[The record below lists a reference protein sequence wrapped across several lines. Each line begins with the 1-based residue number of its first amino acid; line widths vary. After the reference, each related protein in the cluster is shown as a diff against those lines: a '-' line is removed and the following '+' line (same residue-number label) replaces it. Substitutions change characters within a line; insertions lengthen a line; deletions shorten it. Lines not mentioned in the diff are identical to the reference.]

1 MTLIGMSKEDKRNDI
16 EVLNRSL
23 YFEHQGVWAYGFAAA
38 KLSKSEVGQAVLAL
52 GLENRADHQR
62 HEEMLIGAIHDLGG
76 TPVEPEQQYDVS
88 SYLRA
93 GDGDVDS
100 DVNIAK
106 LALALE
112 TDAAVGYIG
121 DTQELKSRS
130 LMALTAGIANV
141 EAIHAARIRVAF
153 NALGI
158 HIPIVPSAVM
168 NKATRDDWVIKV
180 GEQPAA
186 HP

>member
-16 EVLNRSL
+16 EVLNGAL
-23 YFEHQGVWAYGFAAA
+23 YYENQGVWAYGFAAQ
-38 KLSKSEVGQAVLAL
+38 KLSQSEVGKAVLEL
-52 GLENRADHQR
+52 GLQNREDHQK
-62 HEEMLIGAIHDLGG
+62 HQELLMNAIHDLGG
-76 TPVEPEQQYDVS
+76 TPVAPEQQYDLS
-88 SYLRA
+88 QYLQNR
-93 GDGDVDS
+93 DGNLDS

-112 TDAAVGYIG
+112 VDASAGYIS
-121 DTQELKSRS
+121 DLTKLKSS
-130 LMALTAGIANV
+130 TLVALTAGIAAV

-158 HIPIVPSAVM
+158 RLPVVPSPVIS
-168 NKATRDDWVIKV
+168 KQDRERWVLKV
-180 GEQPAA
+180 GPQATA

>member
-16 EVLNRSL
+16 EVLNRDL
-23 YFEHQGVWAYGFAAA
+23 FFENRGVWAYGFAAT

-52 GLENRADHQR
+52 GLENRADHQK
-62 HEEMLIGAIHDLGG
+62 HQELLINAINDLGG
-76 TPVEPEQQYDVS
+76 TPVEMEKQYDLGKYMS
-88 SYLRA
+88 RRE
-93 GDGDVDS
+93 GDIDS

-121 DTQELKSRS
+121 DTMELRSRS

-141 EAIHAARIRVAF
+141 EAIHAARIRTAF
-153 NALGI
+153 NALGVRM
-158 HIPIVPSAVM
+158 PIVPASVI
-168 NKATRDDWVIKV
+168 NKSTRDSWVLKIS
-180 GEQPAA
+180 EQPGA

>member
-16 EVLNRSL
+16 EVLNRDL
-23 YFEHQGVWAYGFAAA
+23 FFEHRGVWAYGFAAT

-52 GLENRADHQR
+52 GLENRADHQK
-62 HEEMLIGAIHDLGG
+62 HSEMLINAINDLGG
-76 TPVEPEQQYDVS
+76 TPVEAEKQYDVS
-88 SYLRA
+88 KYFGRRE
-93 GDGDVDS
+93 GDIDS

-106 LALALE
+106 LALGLE
-112 TDAAVGYIG
+112 IDASIGYIT
-121 DTQELKSRS
+121 DTSKLKSPT
-130 LMALTAGIANV
+130 LQALVAGIAAV

-158 HIPIVPSAVM
+158 RVPVVPSAVIST
-168 NKATRDDWVIKV
+168 NTRDRWVIKV
-180 GEQPAA
+180 GEQETA